1 MIKPLKF
8 VIMTD
13 IHYYSKKNWIAGN
26 FEELPP
32 ENDQLLR
39 KYSEEIIKHTFDELC
54 EDGESDIVLISGDL
68 TNNGERK
75 SHEEIREALRTLKA
89 RGKRVF
95 VTTATHDYHN
105 DYMPAFVPDEN
116 GNQVPVPQFS
126 RDELLD
132 FYREFGYDTAIS
144 THEESMSYVAQ
155 LADGYRLLALNDDHG
170 DPHCGYTEEC
180 FEWITEQVKKARDEG
195 QHIIAMTHHPLI
207 TPSAFYEIIGGTN
220 LLHEREKRIEQF
232 ADMDIPF
239 ILTGHSHIHN
249 ISSVETKSGK
259 TFYDIS
265 TSALV
270 GYPPAYRKIEFF
282 PDDRK
287 IDVKTVFVDNVK
299 GIDTNGLSLSDYIKK
314 LFLGSIADAVENAV
328 GDYEKFAGFAVGM
341 SISKEVSYRYKFII
355 QPTAKF
361 LSRLTF
367 GKVWNFVRF
376 SSGVSPEEI
385 KPVRNKKAVPFMI
398 DVAANLFKG
407 DADIEKSS
415 VEYRVAE
422 ALLKKLDKLSKP
434 FSKKL
439 KSMGAESIS
448 SLVLPLIHNDGLPD
462 ANAVLYY

>member
-1 MIKPLKF
+1 M
-8 VIMTD
+8 
-13 IHYYSKKNWIAGN
+13 
-26 FEELPP
+26 
-32 ENDQLLR
+32 
-39 KYSEEIIKHTFDELC
+39 
-54 EDGESDIVLISGDL
+54 
-68 TNNGERK
+68 
-75 SHEEIREALRTLKA
+75 
-89 RGKRVF
+89 
-95 VTTATHDYHN
+95 
-105 DYMPAFVPDEN
+105 
-116 GNQVPVPQFS
+116 
-126 RDELLD
+126 
-132 FYREFGYDTAIS
+132 
-144 THEESMSYVAQ
+144 
-155 LADGYRLLALNDDHG
+155 
-170 DPHCGYTEEC
+170 
-180 FEWITEQVKKARDEG
+180 
-195 QHIIAMTHHPLI
+195 
-207 TPSAFYEIIGGTN
+207 
-220 LLHEREKRIEQF
+220 
-232 ADMDIPF
+232 
-239 ILTGHSHIHN
+239 
-249 ISSVETKSGK
+249 ETKSGK

-341 SISKEVSYRYKFII
+341 SVSKEVSYRYKFII

-376 SSGVSPEEI
+376 SSGVSPEDI